1 MKLLRLEFYK
11 IRRKRLLPMIVL
23 FLLVELSWAFM
34 SISISMARNPDTSS
48 WETVLITVASMNG
61 LFMPIITAV
70 AASRICDMEHKGS
83 TWKLMMSAAVKRNR
97 IYGAKYICAALLMLL
112 AVLVQAIAIVFFGTV
127 YGLEQPLSLV
137 LLLQFMVGTM
147 LTTMVVLALQQWI
160 ALAIKNQAFALAVG
174 MLGGFI
180 GMTADLFPEA
190 VRSFFVWS
198 YYTGLSPVAYSYS
211 GDTMRIVSRSIEAQ
225 LPLVLLAAGALC
237 YVAGMIHVSR
247 QDV

>member
-1 MKLLRLEFYK
+1 
-11 IRRKRLLPMIVL
+11 LLPMIVL

-34 SISISMARNPDTSS
+34 SISISMARNPDNSS
-48 WETVLITVASMNG
+48 WETILITVASMNG

-83 TWKLMMSAAVKRNR
+83 TWKLLMSAAVKRNR
-97 IYGAKYICAALLMLL
+97 VYGAKYSCAALLMLL
-112 AVLVQAIAIVFFGTV
+112 AVIVQAIAIAFFGTIN
-127 YGLEQPLSLV
+127 GLEQSLPIG
-137 LLLQFMVGTM
+137 LLLQFMMGTM

-160 ALAIKNQAFALAVG
+160 ALAIKNQAFALAAG

-190 VRSFFVWS
+190 ARRLFVWS
-198 YYTGLSPVAYSYS
+198 YYTGLSPVTYSYS
-211 GDTMRIVSRSIEAQ
+211 NDTMRIVSRGLEAQ
-225 LPLVLLAAGALC
+225 WPLVLLVAGLLC

-247 QDV
+247 QDI